1 MISNRVFPAL
11 AIILHPGVCPG
22 VAEVAKHPDKFYGL
36 RSAASLDDAQA
47 AFLPDDFLPSSS
59 YSQSMQGAYCTGVAV
74 SMEVVLEATALIQQK
89 CDDVARTD
97 ASLSDRRFTD
107 AVFAFVNGP
116 GKGKAFLVFPYTG
129 LGTQGGSGIDKRFW
143 DKFTDTGNPFI
154 SRFWRTCAFFASKK
168 PGGMEAHM
176 RIFNYAAMT
185 KPVLDELFVHAGG
198 GYDSTLEFCLDIEA
212 LFGGAVLGG
221 RLADGGLNV
230 GALGSGVLDND
241 LDFSLGFGRQAYAIL
256 DTVAVRG
263 RVSRE
268 QVEKRPAF
276 SVFKDTRFQ
285 DRLDDLHGLLKVRKT
300 TINVLARR
308 DAETHG
314 DRVPTRKQIRAGEF
328 ARWLNAAGGRAT
340 AAEHDRL
347 RQINDAELSDADREK
362 KRKLDGFGGDKQAHA
377 KANLDGS
384 AAKLDG
390 MAAAG
395 VPIAGRVIDP
405 EKEKAWREAKLDGMA
420 AIGVPI
426 AGRVIDPEKEKTWR
440 KATLD
445 GSAAGGVPIAGRV
458 RDPEKEKTWREA
470 NLDGAAAA
478 GVPIAGRV
486 IDPEK
491 VIALNNAMRESPG
504 KAIAAFLDGK
514 YPFRM
519 TMTHALTGRIAV
531 FNIASTRKDANAFQ
545 ITLMRGQ
552 GPESFSGFVWEK
564 LSLGEKPRNIRPVL
578 PASSVIDPR
587 KLSPVIK
594 APDTLSAFKFA
605 TVAAFIEAGFT
616 WKVEPVVVTEQMIED
631 HNETKRGKKREQ
643 AKRSRAKAAGE
654 KRQR

>member
-1 MISNRVFPAL
+1 M
-11 AIILHPGVCPG
+11 
-22 VAEVAKHPDKFYGL
+22 AKHPDRFYGL

-59 YSQSMQGAYCTGVAV
+59 YSQSMKGAYCTGIAV
-74 SMEVVLEATALIQQK
+74 SMEVVLEATALIHEK

-97 ASLSDRRFTD
+97 ASSSDRRFTD
-107 AVFAFVNGP
+107 AVFAFANGP

-129 LGTQGGSGIDKRFW
+129 LGTQGDSGIDKRFW
-143 DKFTDTGNPFI
+143 DKFTDNTFI
-154 SRFWRTCAFFASKK
+154 SRYWRTCAYFASEK

-221 RLADGGLNV
+221 RLVDGGLNV

-241 LDFSLGFGRQAYAIL
+241 FDISRGFGRQAYAIL

-276 SVFKDTRFQ
+276 SVFKDTTFQ
-285 DRLDDLHGLLKVRKT
+285 DKLDDLHGLLKVRKT

-308 DAETHG
+308 DAKMHG
-314 DRVPTRKQIRAGEF
+314 DRVPTKKQIKAGEF
-328 ARWLNAAGGRAT
+328 ARWLNAGGGRAR

-362 KRKLDGFGGDKQAHA
+362 KRKLDGCGGDKQAHA
-377 KANLDGS
+377 KAHLDG
-384 AAKLDG
+384 L
-390 MAAAG
+390 AAAG
-395 VPIAGRVIDP
+395 VPIAGRVRDP
-405 EKEKAWREAKLDGMA
+405 EQEKAWREANLDGA
-420 AIGVPI
+420 AAGGVPI
-426 AGRVIDPEKEKTWR
+426 AGRVRDPGKEKTWMEATLDGSAAAGVPIPGRVIDPEKEKKWR
-440 KATLD
+440 EANLD
-445 GSAAGGVPIAGRV
+445 GLAAGGVPIAGRV
-458 RDPEKEKTWREA
+458 RDPEKEKKWREA
-470 NLDGAAAA
+470 TLDGLAAA

-486 IDPEK
+486 CDPEK
-491 VIALNNAMRESPG
+491 VIARNTALRESPG
-504 KAIAAFLDGK
+504 RAIAAFLDGK

-519 TMTHALTGRIAV
+519 TMTHASTGRSSV
-531 FNIASTRKDANAFQ
+531 FGITSIRKDANAFQ
-545 ITLMRGQ
+545 INLTRGQ
-552 GPESFSGFVWEK
+552 GPGSFSGLVWDK
-564 LSLGEKPRNIRPVL
+564 LSLGETKKIHPVL
-578 PASSVIDPR
+578 PASSDTDPR

-594 APDTLSAFKFA
+594 APDTRVGLNFA

-631 HNETKRGKKREQ
+631 YEATKRGKRRERERLKY
-643 AKRSRAKAAGE
+643 AARKAAGE
-654 KRQR
+654 KGRRR